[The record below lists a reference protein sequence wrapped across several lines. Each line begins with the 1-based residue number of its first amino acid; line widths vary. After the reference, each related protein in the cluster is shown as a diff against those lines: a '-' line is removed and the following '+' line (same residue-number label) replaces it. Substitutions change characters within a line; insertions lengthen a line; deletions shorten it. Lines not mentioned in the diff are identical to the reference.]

1 MGMLKEFKAFAVK
14 GNMVDMAVGIVIG
27 AAFATVVKSL
37 VNDIV
42 MPIVSAIFNA
52 PDFMN
57 LFIVLK
63 DPADL
68 TGVNMESITAIREA
82 GGVALGYGLFIN
94 AIIAFIIVA
103 WVLFMIIKGMN
114 ATKKKEEEAP
124 AAPPAPSKEE
134 VLLGEIRDALTK
146 K

>member
-1 MGMLKEFKAFAVK
+1 MLKEFKAFAVK